1 MYTFEKEHVSFVLQL
16 NNVYLL
22 KAESVKKITV
32 MMIAPI
38 EYDYNIYFTQYLEI
52 LLLHCH

>member
-1 MYTFEKEHVSFVLQL
+1 MYTFENEHVSFVLQL

-38 EYDYNIYFTQYLEI
+38 EYDYNIYFTKYLEI